1 MGNAVAL
8 VRRLRWRCR
17 RGTREMDL
25 IFERFLA
32 AAGGALDEDTRQGLE
47 RLLDESDQDIL
58 DWIAGRSVPPDA
70 VLAALVDR
78 IRLAAVPSDRRRSA
92 RAS

>member
-1 MGNAVAL
+1 MAL

-25 IFERFLA
+25 ILDRFLT
-32 AAGGALDEDTRQGLE
+32 AAGDTLDEDEVRGLE
-47 RLLDESDQDIL
+47 RLLDESDRDLL
-58 DWIAGRSVPPDA
+58 DWVAGRSAPPDA

-78 IRLAAVPSDRRRSA
+78 IRSAASA
-92 RAS
+92 PAEG